1 MSDRFQST
9 CSSDRTK
16 QLVEQNNQHFY
27 NNTRNKQKVS
37 KPLSTETSL
46 GIKKGQNSERF
57 VGAGQPRTSKDGSY
71 QNA

>member
-16 QLVEQNNQHFY
+16 QIIEQNNQSFY
-27 NNTRNKQKVS
+27 NNSRNKSKVS
-37 KPLSTETSL
+37 KPLSTGDSL

-57 VGAGQPRTSKDGSY
+57 VGAGQPRTSKDASY
-71 QNA
+71 NNA